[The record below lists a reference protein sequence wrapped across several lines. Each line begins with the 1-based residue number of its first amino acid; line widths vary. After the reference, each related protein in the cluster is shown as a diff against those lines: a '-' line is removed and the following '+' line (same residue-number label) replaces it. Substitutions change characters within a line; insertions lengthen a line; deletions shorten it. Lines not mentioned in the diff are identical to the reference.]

1 MINPSPGSSAA
12 AFGNLFG
19 MACVARLGL
28 TKTRFLSPDECLT
41 VFSGDSSHWRGY
53 KEVALFFCTART
65 PSGRR
70 TPDDFFGTARAHAP
84 STGFVRVSLP
94 DFDDV
99 ASNGSDL
106 PYLWRSYRK
115 RPTGNTSK
123 SLAIESCIVMDVD
136 CHMGHL
142 VGRNGAPGRQ
152 SSSFMVSTTFSLS
165 ED

>member
-1 MINPSPGSSAA
+1 M
-12 AFGNLFG
+12 
-19 MACVARLGL
+19 
-28 TKTRFLSPDECLT
+28 
-41 VFSGDSSHWRGY
+41 
-53 KEVALFFCTART
+53 EVALFFCTVRA

-70 TPDDFFGTARAHAP
+70 TPDDFFGRARAHVP

-99 ASNGSDL
+99 ASNGPDL

-115 RPTGNTSK
+115 RPTGFTSK

-142 VGRNGAPGRQ
+142 VGRNGAPREAIVFIHGKYDGFLVRRMIHATHLVGRNSAPKRQ
-152 SSSFMVSTTFSLS
+152 PSSFMMRLF
-165 ED
+165 D